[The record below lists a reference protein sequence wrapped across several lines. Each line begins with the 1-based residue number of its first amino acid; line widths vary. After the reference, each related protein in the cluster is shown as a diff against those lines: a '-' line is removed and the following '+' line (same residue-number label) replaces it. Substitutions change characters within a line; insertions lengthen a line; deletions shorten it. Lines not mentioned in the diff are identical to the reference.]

1 MIRSISEVLTTLL
14 TFHAS
19 VSAFSLDMPKVLL
32 RASPVAFECSDR
44 TCLHVAATA
53 ELTEKRTSPKEVV
66 EMFDD
71 FASHFESKLVDTLE
85 YSTPQDIAATA
96 SARVQSHRNGRLYSS
111 ILDAGCGTGLSG
123 PYLRKLVADS
133 GQLLGV
139 DLSPK
144 MVELAAELVVDDGPT
159 PVVTDR
165 MRRCTE
171 TARLA
176 SSGEV
181 PKRLYDG
188 IFTADLLD
196 LSTAKLLEGYGS
208 SVTSFPNTSQPFDLI
223 VSADVLCYFG
233 EMGSILKVFASRLA
247 VGGDLI
253 LSTETLGDGDYNWVC
268 LPGSERYAHCP
279 DYVARVANEAG
290 LVVVSQEAFTPRL
303 EGGEKVLGTL
313 HMFHKEEYP

>member
-1 MIRSISEVLTTLL
+1 MVRSVSNVLTFLMTYSS
-14 TFHAS
+14 TF
-19 VSAFSLDMPKVLL
+19 AFHHDISTCPP
-32 RASPVAFECSDR
+32 RASLEAYER
-44 TCLHVAATA
+44 TESTRLAATA
-53 ELTEKRTSPKEVV
+53 EMIERRTSPKEVV

-71 FASHFESKLVDTLE
+71 FASYFESKLVDALE
-85 YSTPQDIAATA
+85 YSTPQDVALTA
-96 SARVQSHRNGRLYSS
+96 SDRIQSHRNGELYSS

-123 PYLRKLVADS
+123 PYLRKLVADN

-144 MVELAAELVVDDGPT
+144 MAELAAELVVDDGPT
-159 PVVTDR
+159 PVVKDR

-181 PKRLYDG
+181 PDRLYDG
-188 IFTADLLD
+188 VFTADLLD
-196 LSTAKLLEGYGS
+196 LSSAELLEGYGS
-208 SVTSFPNTSQPFDLI
+208 TVASFPTTHQPFDLI

-233 EMGSILKVFASRLA
+233 EMGSILKVFADMLA

-253 LSTETLGDGDYNWVC
+253 FSTETLGDGDYNWVC

-279 DYVARVANEAG
+279 DYVARMASEAG
-290 LVVVSQEAFTPRL
+290 LVVVSQESFTPRL

-313 HMFHKEEYP
+313 HMFHKKDDNVPI